1 MYYSETFK
9 AQMVQKLTRPEGP
22 SATELSKEV
31 GVHQSTLSRWV
42 RQARSVPEAWTET
55 LSIPDEPRRTMPAR
69 RPQDWTGEEK
79 YAVVMEAASVADEDL
94 GAWLREKGLHEANL
108 KQWRQEMITGL
119 AKPKARSSSKPS
131 AETRRIRELER
142 ELARKEKALAEA
154 AALLILKKKGPSPVG
169 GRGRH
174 HSPEERAQILS
185 LVQEAVEA
193 GAHQEAA
200 AGILGLKARTLQR
213 WRQQNEAG
221 GEDQRQ
227 GPLTEP
233 ANKLSPA
240 ERETV
245 LKTTNTAE
253 YRDLSP
259 AQIVPQLADEGTYL
273 ASESTVYRLLRAAK
287 QMAHRQ
293 RAKPATSKKPR
304 EQVATGPNQV
314 WSWDITYLPG
324 PVRGTFFF
332 LYLFLD
338 VWSRKIVGAQVY
350 AEENAERAS
359 QLFVQSCIRQGVEPG
374 GLVLHSDNGGPMKG
388 STMLATLQWLGVVP
402 SFSRPHVSD
411 DNPYSEALFRTL
423 KYVPKYPN
431 RPFLCLEE
439 AQRWVEA
446 FILWYNTQHRHSA
459 IRFVTPDQRHF
470 GQEKAILANRQQVYE
485 EARSRNP
492 DRWSGSIRDWSPV
505 KEVRLNPQHQPAVK
519 AKTGE
524 AA

>member
-9 AQMVQKLTRPEGP
+9 AQMVQKLTRPGSP

-42 RQARSVPEAWTET
+42 RQARYVPEAWTRT
-55 LSIPDEPRRTMPAR
+55 LSTPDEPRRTMPAR
-69 RPQDWTGEEK
+69 RPQDWTAEEK
-79 YAVVMEAASVADEDL
+79 LSVVIEVASVTDEEL
-94 GAWLREKGLHEANL
+94 GAWLREKGLHKATVG
-108 KQWRQEMITGL
+108 QWRQEMLTGL
-119 AKPKARSSSKPS
+119 GTSKSRSSSKPS
-131 AETRRIRELER
+131 AGF
-142 ELARKEKALAEA
+142 ADPEK
-154 AALLILKKKGPSPVG
+154 KSPSPVG
-169 GRGRH
+169 GRGRQ

-193 GAHQEAA
+193 GARQEAA
-200 AGILGLKARTLQR
+200 AGILGLQARTLQR
-213 WRQQNEAG
+213 WRQQSEEG
-221 GEDQRQ
+221 GEDRRQ
-227 GPLTEP
+227 GPLAEP

-245 LKTTNTAE
+245 LKTANSAE
-253 YRDLSP
+253 FRDLSP

-273 ASESTVYRLLRAAK
+273 ASESTFYRFLRAAK
-287 QMAHRQ
+287 QMAHRL
-293 RAKPATSKKPR
+293 RAKPATFKKPR

-332 LYLFLD
+332 LYLFMD
-338 VWSRKIVGAQVY
+338 VWSRKIVGARVY
-350 AEENAERAS
+350 GEENAERAS
-359 QLFVQSCIRQGVEPG
+359 QLFVQCCIRQGVEPG

-388 STMLATLQWLGVVP
+388 STMLATLEWLGVVP

-423 KYVPKYPN
+423 KYAPEYPN
-431 RPFLCLEE
+431 RPFFSLEE
-439 AQRWVEA
+439 AQRWMEA
-446 FILWYNTQHRHSA
+446 FVLWYNTQHRHSA

-470 GQEKAILANRQQVYE
+470 GKEEAILANRQEVYE
-485 EARSRNP
+485 EARRKNP
-492 DRWSGSIRDWSPV
+492 SRWSSSIRDWSPIE
-505 KEVRLNPQHQPAVK
+505 EVRLNPQHQPAKK
-519 AKTGE
+519 AEKGQ